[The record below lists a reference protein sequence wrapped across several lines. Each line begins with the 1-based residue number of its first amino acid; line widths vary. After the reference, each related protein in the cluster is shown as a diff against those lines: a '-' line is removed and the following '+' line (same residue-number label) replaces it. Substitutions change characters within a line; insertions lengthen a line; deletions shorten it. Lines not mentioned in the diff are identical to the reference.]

1 MRDFPFMMHEML
13 VLNPTITSS
22 CHVSLPTEGGQI
34 NNNVGPGSN
43 MGQQPSYPALSQLAH
58 VYEQQQQQQQ
68 QQNKDINKYA
78 SLKAVGE
85 CLSSS
90 LIILTS

>member
-1 MRDFPFMMHEML
+1 MGRCPRHSHIL
-13 VLNPTITSS
+13 ILNLIVILSG
-22 CHVSLPTEGGQI
+22 HLSLSTEGGQI

-43 MGQQPSYPALSQLAH
+43 MGQQHPYPALSQLAH
-58 VYEQQQQQQQ
+58 VYEQQQQQLQQQQQQ

-85 CLSSS
+85 CLSSF
-90 LIILTS
+90 I